1 MQNLAKSLIRLGIP
15 ILAYKGVAVTDLEF
29 AEAPLGGDHELRV
42 MTNEG
47 PLGKV
52 RLTVRPIG
60 QAEGF
65 IFCRHGS
72 LRPVAL
78 RETEWLTLPVATD
91 DNFDV

>member
-1 MQNLAKSLIRLGIP
+1 M
-15 ILAYKGVAVTDLEF
+15 TDLEF
-29 AEAPLGGDHELRV
+29 ANAPSNNDRELRV
-42 MTNEG
+42 LTNEG

-65 IFCRHGS
+65 VFCRHGS
-72 LRPVAL
+72 LQPVAL
-78 RETEWLTLPVATD
+78 REKEWLALPIATD